1 MSHEHEEELAPSD
14 DKSYDLML
22 QLERLESL
30 REEMQEQGF
39 VTRGQ
44 VEAALIT
51 NPAAAIRETLEEILD
66 DLRDFDLPDVA
77 ALEREI
83 DRLNEEL
90 DNLDE

>member
-1 MSHEHEEELAPSD
+1 MSHEHDEESAPSD

-30 REEMQEQGF
+30 REEMEEQGF

-44 VEAALIT
+44 VEAALTT
-51 NPAAAIRETLEEILD
+51 NPAAAIRETLQEILD
-66 DLRDFDLPDVA
+66 DLRDFDLPDTA

-90 DNLDE
+90 DSLDD